1 MTISKLSDTISH
13 SNRSVE
19 KLARKIINESSN
31 AVLME
36 MFEDKVLLADH
47 TNGNIYTADYSF
59 DGNTFVFENFENIE
73 LEKESDSL
81 REAVN
86 DYFNE
91 EVVDTDRISE
101 AISEEFEK
109 DDNELQDSI
118 VEALASK
125 NTKDVIDYSPLCGI
139 NEELDE
145 LKETSLFEEYS
156 ALLEERPVSTIHYV
170 DFVHP
175 VKVSVLD
182 EDEER
187 VIYSDISDKVKKFTK
202 DSEAKKALLEA
213 IKEYK
218 ETDDAS
224 IIEEFVE
231 KNEMIM
237 ALNES
242 DLKEFVGMSVLGEP
256 KLAKERKE
264 LAAEINKIIEESEY
278 LSDKKSVISEALED
292 AEDEGDTDEDKE
304 AKEKDAKLAAKDSDI
319 EKLKKALET
328 AADKIEDE
336 KLLSKINALLTAIDS
351 GAANNETDVG
361 AIKESIAI
369 LSL

>member
-1 MTISKLSDTISH
+1 MTISKLSDTIAH
-13 SNRSVE
+13 SNRMVE

-73 LEKESDSL
+73 LEKETNSL
-81 REAVN
+81 REAVS

-91 EVVDTDRISE
+91 EVVDTERIGE
-101 AISEEFEK
+101 ALSEEFEK

-125 NTKDVIDYSPLCGI
+125 NISDVIDYSPLCGI

-156 ALLEERPVSTIHYV
+156 ALLEERPVSTIHYI

-175 VKVSVLD
+175 VKVAVLD

-187 VIYSDISDKVKKFTK
+187 VIYSDISDKVAKFSK

-213 IKEYK
+213 IKVYK
-218 ETDDAS
+218 ETEDPTV
-224 IIEEFVE
+224 IEDYVGN
-231 KNEMIM
+231 NEMIM
-237 ALNES
+237 GLNES
-242 DLKEFVGMSVLGEP
+242 EFKEFVGMSVLGEP
-256 KLAKERKE
+256 KLVAERKE
-264 LAAEINKIIEESEY
+264 LADEINKIIKESEY
-278 LSDKKSVISEALED
+278 LSDKKSIIEEALSDDDFEGED
-292 AEDEGDTDEDKE
+292 DKEKKEDE
-304 AKEKDAKLAAKDSDI
+304 KLAAKDSDV

-336 KLLSKINALLTAIDS
+336 KLVSKINALLTAIES
-351 GAANNETDVG
+351 SSKNNETDVG

>member
-1 MTISKLSDTISH
+1 MNH
-13 SNRSVE
+13 C
-19 KLARKIINESSN
+19 
-31 AVLME
+31 
-36 MFEDKVLLADH
+36 
-47 TNGNIYTADYSF
+47 
-59 DGNTFVFENFENIE
+59 
-73 LEKESDSL
+73 
-81 REAVN
+81 
-86 DYFNE
+86 
-91 EVVDTDRISE
+91 
-101 AISEEFEK
+101 
-109 DDNELQDSI
+109 Q
-118 VEALASK
+118 
-125 NTKDVIDYSPLCGI
+125 
-139 NEELDE
+139 
-145 LKETSLFEEYS
+145 EYS
-156 ALLEERPVSTIHYV
+156 ALIEERPVSTIHYV

-224 IIEEFVE
+224 VIEEFVE

-264 LAAEINKIIEESEY
+264 LAAEINKIIEETGVKIDIDDDGSEY

-292 AEDEGDTDEDKE
+292 AADEGDTDEDKE
-304 AKEKDAKLAAKDSDI
+304 AKEKDAKLVAKDGDI

-351 GAANNETDVG
+351 GVANNETDVG
-361 AIKESIAI
+361 AIKESIATR
-369 LSL
+369 SLAWTSKSTITQRGSAVRRPSFLFTF